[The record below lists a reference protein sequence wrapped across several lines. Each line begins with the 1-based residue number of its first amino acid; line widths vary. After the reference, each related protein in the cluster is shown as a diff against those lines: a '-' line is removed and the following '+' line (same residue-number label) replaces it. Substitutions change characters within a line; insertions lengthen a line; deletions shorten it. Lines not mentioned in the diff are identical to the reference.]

1 MRARDFRSQ
10 AWSAMNGKWA
20 TLALITLLVSLIEGG
35 LAGLSIIGV
44 GAIVLL
50 LVTGPLMLGTTIISL
65 KVMRGNYVAVGDMF
79 LGFKN
84 FGNAFLLALL
94 NEIFVFLWSLLLIVP
109 GIIKA
114 YAYRM
119 SFYILADNPDMDAN
133 TARIRSI
140 EMMKGNKWRLFCLD
154 LSFIGWLILCMLTLG
169 ILSFWVM
176 PYMQCSTA
184 AFYQDLIRERNNMQ
198 NATPNAAPE
207 QPVEPFAESAPAQ
220 SDNSDLE
227 LGNGNNEEN
236 K

>member
-1 MRARDFRSQ
+1 
-10 AWSAMNGKWA
+10 MNGKWG
-20 TLALITLLVSLIEGG
+20 TLALIALLVALIEGG

-65 KVMRGNYVAVGDMF
+65 KVMRGHFVSIGDMF

-119 SFYILADNPDMDAN
+119 SFYILADNPDMDPN

-154 LSFIGWLILCMLTLG
+154 LSFIGWLILCMLTFG
-169 ILSFWVM
+169 ILSFWVQ
-176 PYMQCSTA
+176 PYMQCASA
-184 AFYQDLIRERNNMQ
+184 AFYQDLIREQ
-198 NATPNAAPE
+198 NITHAAPQSGAPA
-207 QPVEPFAESAPAQ
+207 QPAEPFAESAPAQ
-220 SDNSDLE
+220 SEDSQLE
-227 LGNGNNEEN
+227 LGNPNDNNEEN

>member
-1 MRARDFRSQ
+1 MKARDFRSQ
-10 AWSAMNGKWA
+10 AWSAMNGKWGM
-20 TLALITLLVSLIEGG
+20 LALITLLVSLIEGG

-65 KVMRGNYVAVGDMF
+65 KVMRGNYVSVGDMF

-114 YAYRM
+114 YSYRM
-119 SFYILADNPDMDAN
+119 SFYILADNPDMDPN

-154 LSFIGWLILCMLTLG
+154 LSFIGWLILCLLTLG
-169 ILSFWVM
+169 ILSFWIQ
-176 PYMQCSTA
+176 PYIQCASA
-184 AFYQDLIRERNNMQ
+184 AFYQDLIREQNVMQ
-198 NATPNAAPE
+198 NATQSGTPA
-207 QPVEPFAESAPAQ
+207 QPAESFAESAPAQ
-220 SDNSDLE
+220 SENSELA
-227 LGNGNNEEN
+227 LGNGDNEEN